1 VPVCVEGIE
10 RDSVHEAVVK
20 LGCQLGQGW
29 YFGKPMSAEKARELL
44 AARGRDESDS
54 NSIPRRNAA
63 SN

>member
-1 VPVCVEGIE
+1 
-10 RDSVHEAVVK
+10 VK